1 MHTGNQHVQDER
13 QGEAALVRVKPKIA
27 TITDV
32 AKLAAVSPMSVSNY
46 LNRRFQR
53 MSEETQARIRRAIAE
68 LGYRPQS
75 AARELRL
82 RKAFSVGMIVVDPS
96 TNFLSDPF
104 IGRVVSGMSAELAR
118 HGYACLLQG
127 LNNGAASDALL
138 SNYSR
143 TDGLCILPSGSTPT
157 RRRLIQSLLRLGEPM
172 VLIEEIERYDSPDV
186 AVVRQDDRGG
196 ASMVVRH
203 LLECGARSFA
213 FLTPAPVWPAM
224 IERERGIRAT
234 LKAAG
239 TQTSFEKIT
248 CGFGVFQD
256 VEQALDQWMAGHK
269 LVDALIGNN
278 DQIGISAARM
288 LARRGIRVPED
299 IMVTGFNAF
308 ELWNYGDPPLTTIV
322 TPPYELGQR
331 SAQLLLQRLETGSF
345 PVREV
350 VLPVSLRVAESTR
363 PIVR

>member
-13 QGEAALVRVKPKIA
+13 HGEAAMVRVKPKIA

-46 LNRRFQR
+46 LNGRFQR
-53 MSEETQARIRRAIAE
+53 MSEETQVRIRRAIAE

-104 IGRVVSGMSAELAR
+104 IGRVVSGMSAELAQ

-157 RRRLIQSLLRLGEPM
+157 RRRLIQSLLRLGEPDGAD
-172 VLIEEIERYDSPDV
+172 RRDRAQPSSPDV
-186 AVVRQDDRGG
+186 MAVVRQDDRGG
-196 ASMVVRH
+196 ASMQRCATCWNAAPAASRSWTPGAGMARH
-203 LLECGARSFA
+203 DRN
-213 FLTPAPVWPAM
+213 V
-224 IERERGIRAT
+224 ERGIR
-234 LKAAG
+234 K
-239 TQTSFEKIT
+239 
-248 CGFGVFQD
+248 
-256 VEQALDQWMAGHK
+256 
-269 LVDALIGNN
+269 
-278 DQIGISAARM
+278 
-288 LARRGIRVPED
+288 RR
-299 IMVTGFNAF
+299 
-308 ELWNYGDPPLTTIV
+308 
-322 TPPYELGQR
+322 
-331 SAQLLLQRLETGSF
+331 
-345 PVREV
+345 
-350 VLPVSLRVAESTR
+350 
-363 PIVR
+363 